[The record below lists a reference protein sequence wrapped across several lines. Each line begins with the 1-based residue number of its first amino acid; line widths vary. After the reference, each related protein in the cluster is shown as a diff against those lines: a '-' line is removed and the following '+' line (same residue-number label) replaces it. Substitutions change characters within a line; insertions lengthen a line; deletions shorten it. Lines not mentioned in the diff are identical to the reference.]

1 MSPYPFL
8 KKQNTFR
15 ATFVLIPITGTY
27 ILKYGNYETKELIK
41 ECSEC
46 SQFSVSTDFVV
57 QLIFSHKLNSFP
69 KCFY

>member
-27 ILKYGNYETKELIK
+27 ILKYGSYETKELIK
-41 ECSEC
+41 ECS
-46 SQFSVSTDFVV
+46 QFNVSTDFVV
-57 QLIFSHKLNSFP
+57 QLYFQT
-69 KCFY
+69 